1 MVLSCLSLSLGITW
15 FKQRSLRGRERAR
28 RHIVPG
34 ITTAGADIGGV
45 RGSFGRALLFV
56 IGQGLPQNNMCR
68 SGHFN

>member
-28 RHIVPG
+28 RQIVPG

-45 RGSFGRALLFV
+45 RGSFWPRFAFCYRTGVTAK
-56 IGQGLPQNNMCR
+56 
-68 SGHFN
+68 